1 MLNYNFRGRRREN
14 PQPWYLLALLT
25 PWTYWVP
32 LAYTGVRIMAFD
44 WIGAGLF
51 YGLPVFVHFAINPA
65 EYGFAEMFKYWEVSA
80 WIAAGVHSFRA
91 RGEYL
96 AQLAGV
102 EGSGAAPVEALT
114 EAPVEDVSPQMP
126 DDRHDETPAAI
137 SAATGETSAWNGEQ
151 PLHAAKPA
159 AVAYPRGPYDL
170 NQITEEE
177 IAMLPG
183 MDEEFARQVIAM
195 RKLLGGFQSFDH
207 FADRMSL
214 PNKVREKLW
223 PLFMHAEGLESLGAR
238 VVEPGGANPSQPA
251 APARAPSRRI
261 VDL

>member
-1 MLNYNFRGRRREN
+1 MPNYNFRGRRWED
-14 PQPWYLLALLT
+14 QQSWYLLALLT

-32 LAYTGVRIMAFD
+32 LAYTGLRIMAFD
-44 WIGAGLF
+44 WIGVGLF

-65 EYGFAEMFKYWEVSA
+65 EYGFAEIFKYWEVTA
-80 WIAAGVHSFRA
+80 WFAAGVHSFRA

-96 AQLAGV
+96 TQLAGA
-102 EGSGAAPVEALT
+102 EGSGEARGDDGNAQEPEYHRD
-114 EAPVEDVSPQMP
+114 EAPD
-126 DDRHDETPAAI
+126 AI
-137 SAATGETSAWNGEQ
+137 SAAAGEASAGRSEQ

-214 PNKVREKLW
+214 PNKLRDKLR
-223 PLFMHAEGLESLGAR
+223 PLFIHAEGLESLGAR
-238 VVEPGGANPSQPA
+238 VVEPGGPNLSEPV
-251 APARAPSRRI
+251 APARAPSGRI